1 VWGITL
7 VAAAFALGLTAFA
20 FAIGA
25 PIFAVPSVIVG
36 IAVIGAVDF
45 HRRRRRDTE
54 TLVSE

>member
-7 VAAAFALGLTAFA
+7 VTAAFALGLIAFS

-25 PIFAVPSVIVG
+25 PIFAIPIVVVG
-36 IAVIGAVDF
+36 IAVIGATDLN
-45 HRRRRRDTE
+45 RRRSRGKE